1 MLSAPPDMPKDPN
14 ETFRTQVTRP
24 EEQLDLL
31 RCTLLIASDEYPDL
45 DIEAYVRR
53 LDEWAS
59 QLKRLIPPQAGH
71 EAIVRRLNH
80 FLFNQLGF
88 TGNTEDFYDPRNS
101 YLNEVLDRRR
111 GIPISLSVVYLELG
125 RRLGLPLQGVSFPGH
140 FLVKFAHQGGEVVLD
155 PFNHGISL
163 SEEDLHRRLQEIFD
177 EDVEQLSPFLVPA
190 GNRDIL
196 VRMLSNLKAIYQNQG
211 EGEQALKV
219 VNKILIVNP
228 ALTDQYRD
236 RGLLLNSLECYH
248 AALKDLQS
256 YLKAKPEAEDVEPI
270 RKLVIGLQEAH
281 SRIN

>member
-1 MLSAPPDMPKDPN
+1 MVTARPDMRKDPN
-14 ETFRTQVTRP
+14 EAFRSEVARP
-24 EEQLDLL
+24 DDQLDLL
-31 RCTLLIASDEYPDL
+31 RCTLLIARDEYPNL
-45 DIEAYVRR
+45 DIEAYIRR
-53 LDEWAS
+53 LDEWAA
-59 QLKRLIPPQAGH
+59 QVKQLIPPDAGQ
-71 EAIVRRLNH
+71 EAKVRRLNH
-80 FLFNQLGF
+80 FLFNHLGF
-88 TGNTEDFYDPRNS
+88 SGNTDDFYDPRNS

-125 RRLGLPLQGVSFPGH
+125 RRLELPLQGVSFPGH

-163 SEEDLHRRLQEIFD
+163 SEEDLRRRLQDIFD
-177 EDVEQLSPFLVPA
+177 ENVEDLSPFLVSA
-190 GNRDIL
+190 DNKDIL

-219 VNKILIVNP
+219 VNKILVINP
-228 ALTDQYRD
+228 ALTEQYRD

-256 YLKAKPEAEDVEPI
+256 YLKAKPEAEDAEPI